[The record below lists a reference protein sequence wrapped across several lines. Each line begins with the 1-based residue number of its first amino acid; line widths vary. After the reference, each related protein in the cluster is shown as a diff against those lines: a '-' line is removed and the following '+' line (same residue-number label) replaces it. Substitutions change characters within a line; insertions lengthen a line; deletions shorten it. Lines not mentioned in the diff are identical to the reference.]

1 MRKTVGLILLG
12 LAAFLI
18 TSALLVLLWVPG
30 QVMKTPL
37 DVDTTTRLTG
47 TATALPTGAGAPIKA
62 LSHTVAD
69 GAASTDEVVVF
80 DTFSC
85 LITDPDGTAPDCVD
99 DTDPDKRL
107 VTAGTD
113 LFATDRVTALAVND
127 EKYVGVGAEPHEGLV
142 NKFPFE
148 VEQKTYPFWDGVVGR
163 AVDATFQGEE
173 EIDGLPTYKFQ
184 VVLVDEPA
192 EISNGISGT
201 YSDDKMMWIDQGTG
215 SIIDQTEK
223 QTRKL
228 DSGTT
233 VLDLEMSFTDD
244 TVAANVEDAKANNSQ
259 LALVNSAPLVLGI
272 LGLLALVGGLFLA
285 FAGRDDAAADGTTPT
300 GRRTRATV

>member
-1 MRKTVGLILLG
+1 M
-12 LAAFLI
+12 
-18 TSALLVLLWVPG
+18 
-30 QVMKTPL
+30 
-37 DVDTTTRLTG
+37 
-47 TATALPTGAGAPIKA
+47 PTGAGAPIKA

-184 VVLVDEPA
+184 VIP
-192 EISNGISGT
+192 
-201 YSDDKMMWIDQGTG
+201 
-215 SIIDQTEK
+215 
-223 QTRKL
+223 RRR
-228 DSGTT
+228 
-233 VLDLEMSFTDD
+233 
-244 TVAANVEDAKANNSQ
+244 
-259 LALVNSAPLVLGI
+259 
-272 LGLLALVGGLFLA
+272 
-285 FAGRDDAAADGTTPT
+285 AGRDQQRHLRHLLGRQDDVDRPGHRVDHRPDREADAASSTAAPPCSTS
-300 GRRTRATV
+300 R